1 MNFSNE
7 NVYEAIIEIKDR
19 HIEKLE
25 NWVLV
30 LIFIASISIGSLVAV
45 NDHYKPQLTELK
57 SELKIKNKQIDGL
70 HKQLRRTQYQLK
82 KSREQNV
89 EQTQK
94 ISELTGN
101 GG

>member
-25 NWVLV
+25 KWVFV
-30 LIFIASISIGSLVAV
+30 LIFITSISIGSVVAV
-45 NDHYKPQLTELK
+45 NDRYKPQLTELK
-57 SELKIKNKQIDGL
+57 SELKTKNMQIDGL
-70 HKQLRRTQYQLK
+70 HKQLTRTQYQLK
-82 KSREQNV
+82 RAKKQNV

-94 ISELTGN
+94 IAELTGN

>member
-7 NVYEAIIEIKDR
+7 NVYEAIIEIQDR

-30 LIFIASISIGSLVAV
+30 LIFITSISIGSVVAV
-45 NDHYKPQLTELK
+45 NDHYKPQITQLK
-57 SELKIKNKQIDGL
+57 SEIKVKNKQIDGL

-82 KSREQNV
+82 RAKKQNV
-89 EQTQK
+89 EQTAR
-94 ISELTGN
+94 ISELTKN

>member
-25 NWVLV
+25 KWVFA
-30 LIFIASISIGSLVAV
+30 LIFITSISIGSVVAV

-57 SELKIKNKQIDGL
+57 SELKTKNKQIDGL
-70 HKQLRRTQYQLK
+70 HKQLTRTQYQLK
-82 KSREQNV
+82 KTREQNV

>member
-7 NVYEAIIEIKDR
+7 NVYKAIIEIKDR
-19 HIEKLE
+19 HVEKLE

-45 NDHYKPQLTELK
+45 NDHYQYQITHIK
-57 SELKIKNKQIDGL
+57 SELKVKNKQIDGL

-82 KSREQNV
+82 KARKQNV
-89 EQTQK
+89 EQTAR
-94 ISELTGN
+94 IAELTRN